1 MTAEKFGSVS
11 SVTVVSAGPC
21 GCAFAAD
28 LASRGKSVLLYG
40 HPEHPG
46 AIPMIGN
53 NDGWLNASG
62 EINGRYQIKTTSDL
76 NIVIRHSKFIVI
88 TVPSYG
94 QDTILGALSGFDLQN
109 HTIVVNAED

>member
-1 MTAEKFGSVS
+1 MTADSCDPLS
-11 SVTVVSAGPC
+11 SVTIIGAGPC

-28 LASRGKSVLLYG
+28 LASRGKCVLLYG
-40 HPEHPG
+40 HPEHRG
-46 AIPMIGN
+46 AIPMIESNG
-53 NDGWLNASG
+53 GWLNASG